1 MSRIPKDYLVLAVLV
16 LGAYGLSTWLRSHAD
31 TSDGAALRAEARPG
45 DIVMLGSTTCT
56 YCASARRWLD
66 AQQVP
71 YHECLIER
79 EPGCLREYEARGARG
94 TPTFVV
100 RGQTVVGFDR
110 EQILKL
116 ISRS

>member
-1 MSRIPKDYLVLAVLV
+1 MRRIPKDYVVLGVLL
-16 LGAYGLSTWLRSHAD
+16 LGAYGLSTLLRSHAD
-31 TSDGAALRAEARPG
+31 MSDGAALRAEARPG
-45 DIVMLGSTTCT
+45 DIVMLGSITCT

-79 EPGCLREYEARGARG
+79 EPGCLREYETRGARG

-116 ISRS
+116 MARS